1 VTSLIP
7 LKPLPPSS
15 AARPLR
21 SQWHAY
27 ALPAYALSAV
37 AGLVLTPV
45 LLTSRLVPRSLS
57 VLGIA
62 GYALLLAG
70 VVCDLLGI
78 ADIGWHVSPAGI
90 VFLAPGGLFELL
102 FPLLLIVQGFSA
114 GSRARP
120 GPVRTGN
127 ARYRD
132 VKAA

>member
-1 VTSLIP
+1 MP

-15 AARPLR
+15 AARPLC
-21 SQWHAY
+21 SQWHDY
-27 ALPAYALSAV
+27 ALPACALSAV

-62 GYALLLAG
+62 DYALLLAG

-102 FPLLLIVQGFSA
+102 FPLLLIVRGFSA

>member
-1 VTSLIP
+1 
-7 LKPLPPSS
+7 
-15 AARPLR
+15 
-21 SQWHAY
+21 
-27 ALPAYALSAV
+27 V

-102 FPLLLIVQGFSA
+102 FPLLLIVGGFSA

-120 GPVRTGN
+120 GPVRAGS
-127 ARYRD
+127 ARHRD

>member
-1 VTSLIP
+1 
-7 LKPLPPSS
+7 
-15 AARPLR
+15 
-21 SQWHAY
+21 
-27 ALPAYALSAV
+27 V

-45 LLTSRLVPRSLS
+45 LLTSRLMPRSLS

-70 VVCDLLGI
+70 VICNLLGI
-78 ADIGWHVSPAGI
+78 TDIGSHVSPAGI

-102 FPLLLIVQGFSA
+102 FPLLLIVRGFSA

-120 GPVRTGN
+120 VPVRMGS
-127 ARYRD
+127 ARHRD